1 MRVFSTVFFVLSVGS
16 IAFAQTPSPR
26 QSAASAVVQPGS
38 QAPARPAPQPITV
51 ETDAR
56 EVREQF
62 ALLLSKYPPEL
73 GRILKMD
80 PTMLANEQYLAQYP
94 AVQQFLSAHPEIV
107 RNPSFYLGFV
117 QFGYDYTRPAD
128 PRSRA
133 LDIWNSTIESIGIFV
148 IVVFIS
154 SMIAWLVKTLLN
166 HRRWLRT
173 AKVQTEVHNKLLDRF
188 AGTNDLLSYVQS
200 PAGRRFLEA
209 APIPVEAEV
218 ERPVAAPLN
227 RILWSVQAGIVLVI
241 GGFGLQYVSRSV
253 IDEVAQGLWTMG
265 VLSTAFGLGFIVAGA
280 FSFIMSRRLG
290 LFEPPVTPRGIERTD
305 SPAS

>member
-1 MRVFSTVFFVLSVGS
+1 MRVFSVLFVALS
-16 IAFAQTPSPR
+16 IAGVGFAQTPSSRPSGA
-26 QSAASAVVQPGS
+26 QAVQPAA
-38 QAPARPAPQPITV
+38 QAPARPAPQPIAV

-94 AVQQFLSAHPEIV
+94 AVQQFLAAHPEIA
-107 RNPSFYLGFV
+107 RNPTFYLGFV
-117 QFGYDYTRPAD
+117 QFAYDYTRPTD

-133 LDIWNSTIESIGIFV
+133 LDIWNGTLESIGIFC
-148 IVVFIS
+148 IVAFIS
-154 SMIAWLVKTLLN
+154 SMIAWLVRTVLN

-188 AGTNDLLSYVQS
+188 AGTNELMSYVQS

-209 APIPVEAEV
+209 APIPVEAQA
-218 ERPVAAPLN
+218 ERQVAAPLN
-227 RILWSVQAGIVLVI
+227 RIMWSVQAGIVLVI

-253 IDEVAQGLWTMG
+253 IEEVAQGLWTMG
-265 VLSTAFGLGFIVAGA
+265 VLATAFGLGFIVAGA

-290 LFEPPVTPRGIERTD
+290 LLEPPAPPRGIERTD
-305 SPAS
+305 SSAI